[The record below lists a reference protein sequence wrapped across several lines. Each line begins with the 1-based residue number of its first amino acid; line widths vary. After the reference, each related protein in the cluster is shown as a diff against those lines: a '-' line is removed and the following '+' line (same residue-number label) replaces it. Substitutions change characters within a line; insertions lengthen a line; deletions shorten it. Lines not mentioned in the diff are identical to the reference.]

1 VCLCVER
8 GSAGRGCRGAADRGG
23 VCVAKG
29 SVCMRGA
36 VGQWERGVVC
46 VLRGSVRVRRE
57 GGRGGEERSGGWR
70 EGR

>member
-1 VCLCVER
+1 MRGER
-8 GSAGRGCRGAADRGG
+8 KC
-23 VCVAKG
+23 
-29 SVCMRGA
+29 VCMRGA